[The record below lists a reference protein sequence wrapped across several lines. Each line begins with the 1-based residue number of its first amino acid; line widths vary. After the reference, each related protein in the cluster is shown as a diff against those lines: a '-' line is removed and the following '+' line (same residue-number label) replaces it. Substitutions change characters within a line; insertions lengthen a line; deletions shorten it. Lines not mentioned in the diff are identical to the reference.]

1 MHLLPQPQ
9 KLDIHS
15 GFLAN
20 RTFRINNTCTD
31 SRIAKALEKLPCSD
45 TGVALSISTTTDNNE
60 TFDLTPEQQS
70 YQLTIAEDQVT
81 IIGQTA
87 AGAFYGIQTLR
98 QLLEQEEIPC
108 LTITDHPGFEH
119 RGFYHDVTR
128 GKIPTMETLKKI
140 IDDVAYFKMNSLQLY
155 IEHTFPFKEFGE
167 HIEKNGYLTP
177 EQIKE
182 LDDYCYENF
191 IEFIPSIATFGHLY
205 ELLEMDK
212 YRHLQELENFVEDQL
227 YWRQRMMH
235 HTIDPTHEESFE
247 IIKSMIDQFL
257 PYFRSDKFNI
267 CCDETFDLKNGKHV
281 GQDTGKLYIDFV
293 KKIIAHLQSKGK
305 RIMMWADILLQHPE
319 TIDELPKDI
328 EYLNWNYT
336 AAGKEE
342 YFQVFDKLG
351 CTQIACPGTGTW
363 SRLVECIEA
372 SSQNILNMCDFGY
385 KYHAKGM
392 LNTNWGDYGNPCSME
407 LSMHGFVLGAAKS
420 WNALTAQDDTFANAM
435 NFLVYKNDQAVHYL
449 TVLDKIHQKLEWNR
463 LAFTYSNCIYEK
475 QYKKVYPE
483 LEDVLNTQKV
493 CNDILS
499 TLSNETWKLD
509 EYRLELMIAAEGLI
523 VMAELFAK
531 FAGYSIEKTADVEAW
546 LGRFKAKWLEK
557 NIPSELFRIED
568 MFTVLN
574 RTTV

>member
-9 KLDIHS
+9 KLDIHN
-15 GFLAN
+15 GFLTN
-20 RTFRINNTCTD
+20 RTFCITNACVD

-45 TGVALSISTTTDNNE
+45 TGIALRISTTTDNNE
-60 TFDLTPEQQS
+60 TFDLSPEQQS
-70 YQLTIAEDQVT
+70 YQLTITENQVT

-87 AGAFYGIQTLR
+87 VGAFYGIQTLR

-128 GKIPTMETLKKI
+128 GKIPTMDSLKKL

-155 IEHTFPFKEFGE
+155 IEHTFPFKEFGD

-177 EQIKE
+177 DQIKE

-235 HTIDPTHEESFE
+235 HTIDPTQEESFE

-257 PYFRSDKFNI
+257 PLFRTDKFNI
-267 CCDETFDLKNGKHV
+267 CCDETFDLKNGKHA
-281 GQDTGKLYIDFV
+281 GQDTGRLYIDFV

-342 YFQVFDKLG
+342 YFQVFNKLG

-385 KYHAKGM
+385 KYNAKGM

-499 TLSNETWKLD
+499 TLSNETWELD
-509 EYRLELMIAAEGLI
+509 EYRQELMIAAEGLI
-523 VMAELFAK
+523 VIAELFAK
-531 FAGYSIEKTADVEAW
+531 FAGYEIEKTADVEAW
-546 LGRFKAKWLEK
+546 LNRFKAKWLEK